1 MNLRSNQAS
10 CHVHPSTRDVEGR
23 LHLGHKPSEALAT
36 GSAMASSVVAARTV
50 CRASSHRAKRSRRW
64 RIGAG
69 GEEEDMVEG
78 SEEEGAKEED
88 DEDEKDGGL
97 PWKNKEMPWTDV
109 GWKAKDTRNRAR
121 EFRRTPIYL
130 TSARTIAKVRKTTA
144 GVVDALAQLL
154 IHKRWKWMVEH
165 LAAMASAYV
174 LLVIFMATA
183 PYYTTEYLAYK
194 WPQCIAT
201 EHLKYKL
208 KNRKLTPK
216 FSKSGKLP
224 KRPGVLEELI
234 QPSTVMEQAKQEIE
248 DKRYADLNGSF
259 FFLETATGAYVERN
273 KDVMFSA
280 GSTIKLPILI
290 AFLQAVDSGE
300 VSLTEKLTV
309 KDELV
314 GAGAGGM
321 QYKPL
326 GTQYEAVEVADQ
338 MIVVSDNTATNM
350 IIERLGGIL
359 ALNRVF
365 KSWGLQDTFIRANLP
380 DLDGT
385 NSTSARDMVYLL
397 ALLERGHLLSM
408 RNRDLALN
416 IMKDTVS
423 NTMLPAGV
431 GPGAVVAHK
440 TGDVG
445 FIVGDVGIVDMPKGG
460 RFIAAALVRG
470 PYNSSTTVSYI
481 SNVCSKF
488 YHEVYSYL
496 RDHDARRQKSM
507 QH

>member
-1 MNLRSNQAS
+1 MA
-10 CHVHPSTRDVEGR
+10 
-23 LHLGHKPSEALAT
+23 AL
-36 GSAMASSVVAARTV
+36 VRPPRTFW
-50 CRASSHRAKRSRRW
+50 RTFSHRTSRRKGW
-64 RIGAG
+64 RIAAG
-69 GEEEDMVEG
+69 DEEKEVEDDEQVEVE
-78 SEEEGAKEED
+78 EEEG
-88 DEDEKDGGL
+88 GV

-109 GWKAKDTRNRAR
+109 GWKAKDTKDRVQD
-121 EFRRTPIYL
+121 FKQTPLYMM
-130 TSARTIAKVRKTTA
+130 SARSIQRVRKEA
-144 GVVDALAQLL
+144 DRLVDSLAQLL
-154 IHKRWKWMVEH
+154 IHKRWKWLVDH
-165 LAAMASAYV
+165 LMAMASAYV
-174 LLVIFMATA
+174 LVLIFMATA
-183 PYYTTEYLAYK
+183 PYHTPEFVAYQ

-201 EHLKYKL
+201 EHFKYKL
-208 KNRKLTPK
+208 KNIRMTPK

-224 KRPGVLEELI
+224 RRPGVLEDLI
-234 QPSTVMEQAKQEIE
+234 QPSAVMQQAKKEIE

-259 FFLETATGAYVERN
+259 FFLETATGAYVEHN
-273 KDVMFSA
+273 KDVMYSA

-300 VSLTEKLTV
+300 VSLTEKLTI

-314 GAGAGGM
+314 GTGAGGM

-326 GTQYEAVEVADQ
+326 GTQFEALEVADQ

-365 KSWGLQDTFIRANLP
+365 KSWGLEDTYIRAYLP

-385 NSTSARDMVYLL
+385 NSTSAKDMVYLL
-397 ALLERGHLLSM
+397 ALLERGNLLSM

-445 FIVGDVGIVDMPKGG
+445 FIVGDAGIVDMPKGG

-481 SNVCSKF
+481 CNVCSKF

-496 RDHDARRQKSM
+496 RDHDARSQGNA